1 MTLAMIAMCPAVAA
15 GTVAGMGMAASCNT
29 GWSMLAAATAMAAG
43 ISSIDAGIWREIYKV
58 TDTLYL
64 QASTY
69 TLWQLV
75 HSYILLL
82 AISYDLR
89 N

>member
-1 MTLAMIAMCPAVAA
+1 MTLAMTAMCPAVAA

-58 TDTLYL
+58 TDTSSGIYLHTLATCEFLYFI
-64 QASTY
+64 TRY
-69 TLWQLV
+69 FV
-75 HSYILLL
+75 
-82 AISYDLR
+82 
-89 N
+89 